1 MARTENFDAGHG
13 MEHHNT
19 TPAPEKP
26 INPLVSGKGHMTEV
40 SQPPSG
46 IRYKTADTGNQFS
59 TGSGI
64 EFDTESVKAKDLT
77 KDHAFLCACGRIHS
91 SGNVGFHNS
100 GTKVKV
106 HSTHGHDF
114 PADNDITVIKGDMDR
129 ETRKKINK
137 YPWEAL

>member
-1 MARTENFDAGHG
+1 MSRTEHFDAGHG

-46 IRYKTADTGNQFS
+46 IRYKTADSGNRFS
-59 TGSGI
+59 TGGGI
-64 EFDTESVKAKDLT
+64 EFDTESVKAKNLT
-77 KDHAFLCACGRIHS
+77 KDHSFLCACGRIHS
-91 SGNVGFHNS
+91 YNNEVKPLGD
-100 GTKVKV
+100 KVKV
-106 HSTHGHDF
+106 HSSHGHSFD
-114 PADNDITVIKGDMDR
+114 ADKDVTVIKGDLDR

-137 YPWEAL
+137 YPWEAI

>member
-26 INPLVSGKGHMTEV
+26 INPLVSGKMGLDEV

-46 IRYKTADTGNQFS
+46 IRYKTADTGNRFS

-91 SGNVGFHNS
+91 SGNVGFDNS
-100 GTKVKV
+100 GTNVSV
-106 HSTHGHDF
+106 NSSHGHVF
-114 PADNDITVIKGDMDR
+114 PVDKDITVIKGDMDR

-137 YPWEAL
+137 YPWEAI

>member
-46 IRYKTADTGNQFS
+46 IRYKTADTGNRFS

-91 SGNVGFHNS
+91 YMNQVQKKDSD
-100 GTKVKV
+100 KVNV
-106 HSTHGHDF
+106 HSSHGHDF
-114 PADNDITVIKGDMDR
+114 PVDKDITVIKGDMDR